1 MQTQEAAKAVKTRL
15 VAEVAQGYYNLLM
28 LDKQL
33 EITKSNLALS
43 DKTLTLIKKQF
54 EVGIGTALAV
64 QQQRNKS
71 GSDQKKHS
79 SNRER
84 NKHSGTRTEYLTGSF
99 PSRVERNISLD
110 STEAPAGLSTGFLQN
125 C

>member
-1 MQTQEAAKAVKTRL
+1 L

-64 QQQRNKS
+64 QQQETNQ
-71 GSDQKKHS
+71 DQIRKHS
-79 SNRER
+79 GNRER
-84 NKHSGTRTEYLTGSF
+84 NKHSGTCTEYPDRFISF
-99 PSRVERNISLD
+99 QSEQYQSGFYRSASWFIHGDSFRIVELPS
-110 STEAPAGLSTGFLQN
+110 GY
-125 C
+125 

>member
-43 DKTLTLIKKQF
+43 DKTLALIKKQF

-64 QQQRNKS
+64 QQQETNQ
-71 GSDQKKHS
+71 DQIRKTF
-79 SNRER
+79 R
-84 NKHSGTRTEYLTGSF
+84 
-99 PSRVERNISLD
+99 
-110 STEAPAGLSTGFLQN
+110 
-125 C
+125 